1 MLRKK
6 EFYAFAWRELT
17 KRIGE
22 HNIFGYGAQMAYFF
36 VLSVFPF
43 MIFLFGILSN
53 LSMSYSGFFDGI
65 SKIVP
70 KEVVTVIGD
79 YVTDLVPQANINY
92 LSISALITIW
102 SASRGIHA
110 LRQAMDRAYGVK
122 QVKKFWRKRILS
134 IVYTMTLMMAIVFA
148 LTLPSMGKD
157 FVFFIEDTFSLD
169 LGFAKLFLAYR
180 WPFIIGFFFVVI
192 SFFYYVSFDRHDK
205 WREVI
210 PGTLFA
216 MVGWVALSI
225 VFSEFVNNFGS
236 YTLIYGSLGT
246 MVVLMVWFYMSS
258 IVLMLGGEINSIYHS
273 FKFFE
278 VRTIE
283 PAIGPESECGKDD
296 KQLTH
301 SNPGMDQEAEKGST
315 REGRHGKSI

>member
-1 MLRKK
+1 MFRKK
-6 EFYAFAWRELT
+6 KFYAFAWRELI

-36 VLSVFPF
+36 VLSIFPF

-65 SKIVP
+65 AKIVP
-70 KEVVTVIGD
+70 KEVVMVMDD
-79 YVTDLVPQANINY
+79 YVSDLVPQASLNY

-110 LRQAMDRAYGVK
+110 LRQAMDRAYGVIS
-122 QVKKFWRKRILS
+122 VKKFWRKRVLS
-134 IVYTMTLMMAIVFA
+134 IVYTMTLMTAIVFA

-157 FVFFIEDTFSLD
+157 FVHFIEHTFSLD
-169 LGFAKLFLAYR
+169 LGFVKILLAYR
-180 WPFIIGFFFVVI
+180 WPFIIGFFFIVI

-216 MVGWVALSI
+216 MIGWVALS
-225 VFSEFVNNFGS
+225 VLFSEFVNNFGR
-236 YTLIYGSLGT
+236 YTLIYGSLGA

-273 FKFFE
+273 FKFFKE
-278 VRTIE
+278 KEITMAADGE
-283 PAIGPESECGKDD
+283 NPCD
-296 KQLTH
+296 KE
-301 SNPGMDQEAEKGST
+301 DQG
-315 REGRHGKSI
+315 